1 MSVIKYPPNMNKN
14 DCVIL
19 FDGVCKLC
27 NHWSQ
32 FIIKVDKQ
40 QRFKL
45 CSVQS
50 PEGQS
55 ILKYFDMPTDHFDT
69 MLYVE
74 GNTLEANCMEVNSA
88 EVNSADINKLKAS
101 QCFEKSDA
109 FLNVV
114 RKLSYPWRLLYLFK
128 IVPKRLRNWLYDR
141 VALNRYTL
149 FGQYDTCMLPTKEN
163 EARFLKAK
171 TDK

>member
-1 MSVIKYPPNMNKN
+1 MTIEKYPPNIDIN

-27 NHWSQ
+27 NVWTQ
-32 FIIKVDKQ
+32 FIVKVDTQ

-55 ILKYFDMPTDHFDT
+55 ILNHFKMPTDQFDT
-69 MLYVE
+69 MLLVE
-74 GNTLEANCMEVNSA
+74 GNQYF
-88 EVNSADINKLKAS
+88 D
-101 QCFEKSDA
+101 KSDA

-114 RKLSYPWRLLYLFK
+114 NKLGFPWRLLYVFK
-128 IVPKRLRNWLYDR
+128 ILPKGIRNWLYDR
-141 VALNRYTL
+141 IALNRYYL
-149 FGQYDTCMLPTKEN
+149 FGQYDSCMLPSKEN
-163 EARFLKAK
+163 ENRFLKGK
-171 TDK
+171 K

>member
-1 MSVIKYPPNMNKN
+1 MSIIKYPPNIGAD

-27 NHWSQ
+27 NFWSQ
-32 FIIKVDKQ
+32 FIIKVDKKQ
-40 QRFKL
+40 YFKL

-55 ILKYFDMPTDHFDT
+55 ILKHFNRPTQHFDT

-74 GNTLEANCMEVNSA
+74 A
-88 EVNSADINKLKAS
+88 ER
-101 QCFEKSDA
+101 CFDKSDA
-109 FLNVV
+109 FLNIVN
-114 RKLSYPWRLLYLFK
+114 KLGFPWRIFYIFK
-128 IVPKRLRNWLYDR
+128 ILPKGLRNWLYDR

-149 FGQYDTCMLPTKEN
+149 FGKYDTCMLPTKDNEN
-163 EARFLKAK
+163 RFLQIKK
-171 TDK
+171 

>member
-1 MSVIKYPPNMNKN
+1 MTIEKYPPNIDIN

-27 NHWSQ
+27 NVWTQ
-32 FIIKVDKQ
+32 FIVKVDTQ

-55 ILKYFDMPTDHFDT
+55 ILNHFKMPTDQFDT
-69 MLYVE
+69 MLLVE
-74 GNTLEANCMEVNSA
+74 GNQYF
-88 EVNSADINKLKAS
+88 D
-101 QCFEKSDA
+101 KSDA

-114 RKLSYPWRLLYLFK
+114 NKLGFPWRLLYVFK
-128 IVPKRLRNWLYDR
+128 ILPKGIRNWLYDR
-141 VALNRYTL
+141 IALNRYYL
-149 FGQYDTCMLPTKEN
+149 FGQYDSCMLPSKEN
-163 EARFLKAK
+163 ENRFIKGK
-171 TDK
+171 K

>member
-1 MSVIKYPPNMNKN
+1 MTVVKYPPNVGEN

-27 NHWSQ
+27 NVWTQ
-32 FIIKVDKQ
+32 FIVKVDTQ

-55 ILKYFDMPTDHFDT
+55 ILNHFKMPTDQFDT
-69 MLYVE
+69 MLLVE
-74 GNTLEANCMEVNSA
+74 GNQYF
-88 EVNSADINKLKAS
+88 D
-101 QCFEKSDA
+101 KSDA

-114 RKLSYPWRLLYLFK
+114 NKLGFPWRLLYVFK
-128 IVPKRLRNWLYDR
+128 ILPKGIRNWLYDR
-141 VALNRYTL
+141 IALNRYYL
-149 FGQYDTCMLPTKEN
+149 FGQYDSCMLPSKEN
-163 EARFLKAK
+163 ENRFIKGK
-171 TDK
+171 K

>member
-1 MSVIKYPPNMNKN
+1 MTIEKYPPNIDIN

-27 NHWSQ
+27 NVWTQ
-32 FIIKVDKQ
+32 FIVKVDTQ

-55 ILKYFDMPTDHFDT
+55 ILNHFKMPTDHFDT
-69 MLYVE
+69 MLFVE
-74 GNTLEANCMEVNSA
+74 GNQYF
-88 EVNSADINKLKAS
+88 D
-101 QCFEKSDA
+101 KSDA

-114 RKLSYPWRLLYLFK
+114 NKLGFPWRLLYVFK
-128 IVPKRLRNWLYDR
+128 VLPKGIINWLYDR
-141 VALNRYTL
+141 IARNRYYL
-149 FGQYDTCMLPTKEN
+149 FGQYDTCMLPSKEN
-163 EARFLKAK
+163 ENRFLKGK
-171 TDK
+171 K

>member
-1 MSVIKYPPNMNKN
+1 MEKLKYPPNVAEN

-27 NHWSQ
+27 NVWTQ
-32 FIIKVDKQ
+32 FIVKVDTQ

-50 PEGQS
+50 PEGQI
-55 ILKYFDMPTDHFDT
+55 ILTHFKMPTDHFDT

-74 GNTLEANCMEVNSA
+74 GNQVF
-88 EVNSADINKLKAS
+88 D
-101 QCFEKSDA
+101 KSDA

-114 RKLSYPWRLLYLFK
+114 KQLGLPWRLFYLFK
-128 IVPKRLRNWLYDR
+128 ILPKGIRNWLYDR
-141 VALNRYTL
+141 IALNRYYL
-149 FGQYDTCMLPTKEN
+149 FGKYDTCMLPSEEN
-163 EARFLKAK
+163 ENRFLKS
-171 TDK
+171 DVGE

>member
-1 MSVIKYPPNMNKN
+1 MEKLKYPPNVAEN

-27 NHWSQ
+27 NVWTQ
-32 FIIKVDKQ
+32 FIVKVDTQ

-55 ILKYFDMPTDHFDT
+55 ILTHFKMPTYHFDT

-74 GNTLEANCMEVNSA
+74 GNQVFA
-88 EVNSADINKLKAS
+88 
-101 QCFEKSDA
+101 KSDA

-114 RKLSYPWRLLYLFK
+114 KQLGLPWRLLYLFK
-128 IVPKRLRNWLYDR
+128 ILPKGIRNWLYDR
-141 VALNRYTL
+141 IALNRYHL
-149 FGQYDTCMLPTKEN
+149 FGKYDTCMLPSEEN
-163 EARFLKAK
+163 EHRFLKS
-171 TDK
+171 DVEE

>member
-1 MSVIKYPPNMNKN
+1 MIDVTKYPPNVGVN

-27 NHWSQ
+27 NVWSQ
-32 FIIKVDKQ
+32 FIIKVDTQ

-55 ILKYFDMPTDHFDT
+55 ILNHFEMPTDHFDT

-74 GNTLEANCMEVNSA
+74 GNQYF
-88 EVNSADINKLKAS
+88 D
-101 QCFEKSDA
+101 KSDA
-109 FLNVV
+109 FLNIVN
-114 RKLSYPWRLLYLFK
+114 KLRFPWRLLTIFK
-128 IVPKRLRNWLYDR
+128 IIPKGLRNWLYDR
-141 VALNRYTL
+141 IALNRYKL
-149 FGQYDTCMLPTKEN
+149 FGQYDYCILPTKDN
-163 EARFLKAK
+163 DNRFLKSESEK
-171 TDK
+171 

>member
-1 MSVIKYPPNMNKN
+1 MSAVKYPPNMNKN

-114 RKLSYPWRLLYLFK
+114 RKLGYPWRLLYLFK

>member
-1 MSVIKYPPNMNKN
+1 MTVVKYPPNVGEN

-27 NHWSQ
+27 DFWTQ
-32 FIIKVDKQ
+32 FIVKVDTQ

-55 ILKYFDMPTDHFDT
+55 ILNYFKIPTDHFDT
-69 MLYVE
+69 MLLVE
-74 GNTLEANCMEVNSA
+74 G
-88 EVNSADINKLKAS
+88 K

-109 FLNVV
+109 FLNTM
-114 RKLSYPWRLLYLFK
+114 RKLSYPWRLFTAFK
-128 IVPKRLRNWLYDR
+128 ILPKGIRNWLYDR
-141 VALNRYTL
+141 IARNRYYL
-149 FGQYDTCMLPTKEN
+149 FGENDSCKLPSKEN
-163 EARFLKAK
+163 ENRFLKG
-171 TDK
+171 DVGE

>member
-1 MSVIKYPPNMNKN
+1 MSTIKYPPNITEN
-14 DCVIL
+14 DNVIL

-27 NHWSQ
+27 NAWSQ
-32 FIIKVDKQ
+32 FIIKYDTQ
-40 QRFKL
+40 QHFKL

-55 ILKYFDMPTDHFDT
+55 ILSHFNMPTDHFDT

-74 GNTLEANCMEVNSA
+74 GA
-88 EVNSADINKLKAS
+88 

-114 RKLSYPWRLLYLFK
+114 KKLNFPWRLLYIFK
-128 IVPKRLRNWLYDR
+128 IIPTGIRDWLYDR
-141 VALNRYTL
+141 IALNRYVL
-149 FGQYDTCMLPTKEN
+149 FGKYGSCLIPSEEHN
-163 EARFLKAK
+163 NRFLKS
-171 TDK
+171 TH